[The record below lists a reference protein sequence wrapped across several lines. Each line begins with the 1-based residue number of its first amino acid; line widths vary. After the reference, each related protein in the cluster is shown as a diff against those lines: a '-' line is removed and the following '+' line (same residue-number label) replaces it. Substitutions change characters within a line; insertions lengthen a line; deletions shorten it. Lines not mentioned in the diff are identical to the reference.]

1 MKKAPGG
8 FTIYTSVPKIIITGY
23 TVLEIWCVPDVIV
36 IFHFELFLPFQPTN
50 SAKNENIKT
59 VKKDLEISSVYTD
72 VPKIMIIVYTVP
84 AIWRMTD
91 VPIIFL
97 GYFLPFYPHN
107 SAKKQNEI
115 SKN

>member
-8 FTIYTSVPKIIITGY
+8 FIIYTSAPKIIITGY

-72 VPKIMIIVYTVP
+72 VQKIMIIVY
-84 AIWRMTD
+84 IWRMTD
-91 VPIIFL
+91 VIIIFTGL
-97 GYFLPFYPHN
+97 FFTLLTP
-107 SAKKQNEI
+107 
-115 SKN
+115 